1 MEEIENKEIENKI
14 SELEDKYIRIYSD
27 FENYKKRI
35 IKEKEEIVINTK
47 ISMLSSILDVDN
59 DINIAIKN
67 IKDEESKEGVK
78 LIANKITNF
87 LKTHGIEEIQTNTYD
102 EELHD
107 VISVINNS
115 KNEIVEVISKGYT
128 LNGKPFRYP
137 KIILGK

>member
-1 MEEIENKEIENKI
+1 MEEIENKI

-128 LNGKPFRYP
+128 LNGKPFRHP